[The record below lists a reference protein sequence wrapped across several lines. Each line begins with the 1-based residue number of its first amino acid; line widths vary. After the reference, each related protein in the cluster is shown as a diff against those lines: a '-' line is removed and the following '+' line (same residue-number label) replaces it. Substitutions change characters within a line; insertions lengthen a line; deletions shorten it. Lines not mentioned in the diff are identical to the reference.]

1 MKEQLNPM
9 NCQNETLQK
18 TKLGC
23 GALKPSVCP
32 CETALSLSLSLYP
45 SDASRHPK
53 ESHRTNRN
61 NSPDLQYSLKY
72 RDAARCTI
80 E

>member
-32 CETALSLSLSLYP
+32 CETALSLSLSL
-45 SDASRHPK
+45 SILRMQAD
-53 ESHRTNRN
+53 TQRN
-61 NSPDLQYSLKY
+61 LNVQTEITHQTYNIP
-72 RDAARCTI
+72 
-80 E
+80 

>member
-1 MKEQLNPM
+1 MRCLKAERVPM
-9 NCQNETLQK
+9 RD
-18 TKLGC
+18 G
-23 GALKPSVCP
+23 S
-32 CETALSLSLSLYP
+32 LSLSLSLYP

-53 ESHRTNRN
+53 ESQRTNRN